1 MIRAILPCFRSGE
14 PGPLHASVLARE
26 LGIPRMIVPARP
38 GMTNALGCVVADLRQ
53 DSVTTL
59 NSQLGKTD
67 PVALQ
72 AIARRQSEQ
81 GQNLLTRESDEIE
94 RFSHIHTLALQ
105 YEGQTH
111 RLPIKMAASNLF
123 LDKIKSAFE
132 DAYWQRFGIA
142 MPEGNPVVVTLHTAV
157 IWHREKIDLKAFAT
171 TSSLGSSLA
180 AGNFRRDRVEC
191 GWGGTPIYRREEIHI
206 RAQFQGPANI
216 EQLDCTIV
224 I

>member
-1 MIRAILPCFRSGE
+1 MTLLSRGYDPRDFALFPFGGA
-14 PGPLHASVLARE
+14 GPLHASVLARE

-59 NSQLGKTD
+59 NSLLGKTD

-72 AIARRQSEQ
+72 AIARRQSEE

-111 RLPIKMAASNLF
+111 RLPIKMAASDLV
-123 LDKIKSAFE
+123 LDISDPCCSHAGG
-132 DAYWQRFGIA
+132 R
-142 MPEGNPVVVTLHTAV
+142 HC
-157 IWHREKIDLKAFAT
+157 IDL
-171 TSSLGSSLA
+171 
-180 AGNFRRDRVEC
+180 
-191 GWGGTPIYRREEIHI
+191 
-206 RAQFQGPANI
+206 
-216 EQLDCTIV
+216 
-224 I
+224 